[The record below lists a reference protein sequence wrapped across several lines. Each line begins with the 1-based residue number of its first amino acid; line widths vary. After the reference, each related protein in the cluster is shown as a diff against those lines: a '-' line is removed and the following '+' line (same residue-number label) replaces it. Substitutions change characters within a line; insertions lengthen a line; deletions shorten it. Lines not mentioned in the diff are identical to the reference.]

1 MQPRNGLC
9 NLHGPLSGFVCV
21 CVSVHLY
28 WNDTQGMCD
37 RLMIYTIQSFIRS
50 LMKMQRE
57 K

>member
-9 NLHGPLSGFVCV
+9 NLHGPLSGLVCV